1 MTPEQKKIYKFVA
14 ENPNSKVMDVV
25 KATKLSKSLCYKF
38 LSSEHFLKTKSI
50 DKTGQ
55 SMTYTINDERVVSRP
70 DLPNHHYI
78 HQAFWR
84 VAA

>member
-38 LSSEHFLKTKSI
+38 LSKDHFIKTKI
-50 DKTGQ
+50 INKDGQ
-55 SMTYTINDERVVSRP
+55 YMTYVVNDMQVIANHLIPR
-70 DLPNHHYI
+70 HHYI

-84 VAA
+84 MAA